1 MHQPSPIP
9 CVLSYLL
16 LLTASCKIPQYCLRL
31 AARSF
36 QLPQKKDRPL
46 CTGAV
51 FVSRGCYLLSQMIQA
66 CQYQFVSA
74 DIIQVGDSMG
84 GVAHRVPHHE
94 ITPHIQEQKV
104 VIESF
109 GF

>member
-1 MHQPSPIP
+1 MA
-9 CVLSYLL
+9 L
-16 LLTASCKIPQYCLRL
+16 L
-31 AARSF
+31 AAGVTAVQCRKPTELRTTSDC
-36 QLPQKKDRPL
+36 LTLVDCICAKKDRPI

-51 FVSRGCYLLSQMIQA
+51 FFSCGCYLLNQMIQA
-66 CQYQFVSA
+66 CQYQFVSP
-74 DIIQVGDSMG
+74 DIIEVGDGMG
-84 GVAHRVPHHE
+84 GVAHRVPHDE

>member
-9 CVLSYLL
+9 CVLSPATDCVLQDAPILL
-16 LLTASCKIPQYCLRL
+16 EACRSQLS
-31 AARSF
+31 AA
-36 QLPQKKDRPL
+36 PKKDRPI

-51 FVSRGCYLLSQMIQA
+51 FFSLGCYLLSQMIQA

-74 DIIQVGDSMG
+74 DIIQIGDGMG
-84 GVAHRVPHHE
+84 GVAHRVPHDE